1 MSNAV
6 PQVPD
11 TKLPM
16 TGWSKAKIAIASI
29 IAVISPYLLGRT
41 ALAVRVLENRD
52 FAHSFKDG
60 TFAAAHD
67 AHHEKYT
74 TLKLSDGIGGV
85 AGFLKNRFV
94 LEKNM
99 AKEFKDSNISRW
111 EALNNLSVTQKAAGL
126 FFVGVGIVGLGMV
139 LWPSKKQQAPQ
150 TEQNSPPQEDTE
162 SQKSFGEAVVKKR
175 AGELLV
181 LER

>member
-1 MSNAV
+1 
-6 PQVPD
+6 
-11 TKLPM
+11 M
-16 TGWSKAKIAIASI
+16 TGWSKAKITIASI

-60 TFAAAHD
+60 AFAAAHD

-74 TLKLSDGIGGV
+74 TLKLSGGIGGV
-85 AGFLKNRFV
+85 ADFLKNRFG
-94 LEKNM
+94 LERTLAKDFKNN
-99 AKEFKDSNISRW
+99 NISRW
-111 EALNNLSVTQKAAGL
+111 EALSNLSVTQKAAGL

-139 LWPSKKQQAPQ
+139 LWPSKKQHAPQ
-150 TEQNSPPQEDTE
+150 AEQNSPTQEDAE
-162 SQKSFGEAVVKKR
+162 PQKSFGEAVVKKR
-175 AGELLV
+175 AGELLI